1 MSAKF
6 GARRRQTFLAALAAT
21 GNQTLAAERAK
32 VSRSWVTLHRASDV
46 LFRRAIDDAIAVA
59 KARLALRQAQDERPG
74 CKPPTRWGYLDGEE
88 LVVKGTGGSGG
99 GKRVQ
104 IARSRIKQW
113 SPRVEQRFL
122 ATLGATCNVNAA
134 CAEVGLTPASAYAHR
149 KRWPGFA
156 ERWDGVLEEGY
167 AQLEA
172 ELLDAG
178 SNLFSNP
185 GRAQAG
191 PLRGMTVAY
200 AIELLKERR
209 WREQAD
215 IVREIRRLSR

>member
-1 MSAKF
+1 MTAKMSE
-6 GARRRQTFLAALAAT
+6 ARRRKFLAALAAT

-32 VSRSWVTLHRASDV
+32 VSRSWVTLHKANDPD
-46 LFRRAIDDAIAVA
+46 FRRAMDEAVAAA
-59 KARLALRQAQDERPG
+59 KARLGGHGAR
-74 CKPPTRWGYLDGEE
+74 KPPTGWGYLDGEE

-104 IARSRIKQW
+104 IARARLRQW
-113 SPRVEQRFL
+113 SPRVEERFL
-122 ATLGATCNVNAA
+122 AALGATCNVTAA
-134 CAEVGLTPASAYAHR
+134 CAEVGLTVASAYNHR
-149 KRWPGFA
+149 KRWPAFA
-156 ERWDGVLEEGY
+156 NRWDRVLEDGY

-185 GRAQAG
+185 APAEPG
-191 PLRGMTVAY
+191 PLRNMTVAY

-209 WREQAD
+209 WREHAD
-215 IVREIRRLSR
+215 IVREMRRLSR